1 MELQPIRRPV
11 RHWNMRTG
19 RVLVAMSF
27 VLVTVAACKGQAS
40 SAAAPASAPPTIT
53 TVPSA
58 PPSADQ
64 GGPTLISPNPPL
76 SAVVPPPVVPPPTQP
91 APPTGGAKVPP
102 TQVQTGK
109 AVPPPEGVR
118 TTNGGLDVV
127 FTSEQSG
134 CQQISAKATSQT
146 AKAVTIMITKTITSK
161 GSQVCPLYIR
171 EVPIVVVLDAPL
183 GSRTLVFQGVTKHN

>member
-11 RHWNMRTG
+11 RPWNMRTG

-27 VLVTVAACKGQAS
+27 VLVTVAACKGQAT
-40 SAAAPASAPPTIT
+40 SAAAPASSAPPTIT

-64 GGPTLISPNPPL
+64 GAPTLISPPPV
-76 SAVVPPPVVPPPTQP
+76 SAIAPPPVVPPPTQP
-91 APPTGGAKVPP
+91 APPAGGVAVPP
-102 TQVQTGK
+102 KQVQTGS
-109 AVPPPEGVR
+109 ALPPPEGVR
-118 TTNGGLDVV
+118 VTHGGLDVV
-127 FTSEQSG
+127 FTSEQAG

-146 AKAVTIMITKTITSK
+146 AKAVTIVITKTITSK

-171 EVPIVVVLDAPL
+171 EVPVVVVLDAPL